1 MTPAARSPLPA
12 RLRAV
17 VLAVAAYLAGFLALA
32 VFAAVA
38 YGAGAPSEARWL
50 LAFKLGGAL
59 ALAELVFLLGV
70 RRAPANRL
78 ILGANLWLVAGGLAA
93 VTGQWWWLRGYE
105 RLGEAGLFLAMA
117 VVGLLSL
124 WRSPAGFV
132 AVAGDARRVAQASWL
147 LLGGVGLALG
157 AAVWFRGQV
166 QWAAVV
172 PVIALSWL
180 ARALRLWVGRV
191 PAAPGR

>member
-1 MTPAARSPLPA
+1 MPQ
-12 RLRAV
+12 RLLALAKAV
-17 VLAVAAYLAGFLALA
+17 LAYLAGFLALA

-38 YGAGAPSEARWL
+38 YGGGAPSEARWL

-59 ALAELVFLLGV
+59 ALGELVFLLGL

-78 ILGANLWLVAGGLAA
+78 IVGANLWLVAGGLAA
-93 VTGQWWWLRGYE
+93 FTGQWWWLRGYQH
-105 RLGEAGLFLAMA
+105 LGEAGLFVAMA
-117 VVGLLSL
+117 LVGLVSL

-132 AVAGDARRVAQASWL
+132 AVSGDPRRVARASWL
-147 LLGGVGLALG
+147 LLGAVGLALG

-180 ARALRLWVGRV
+180 ARGLRLWVVRA
-191 PAAPGR
+191 PAVPGR